1 MSEAD
6 LSIRAGAERIRRLR
20 ASLHVVAPRLD
31 ELERRAATAEADR
44 ARVTQLEGELADR
57 EQLRHTVRERLA
69 EVERML
75 GQ

>member
-6 LSIRAGAERIRRLR
+6 LRIRAGTERIRRLR
-20 ASLHVVAPRLD
+20 ASLHVVPPRLD
-31 ELERRAATAEADR
+31 ELEGGVATAEADR
-44 ARVTQLEGELADR
+44 ARVAQLEAELADR

-75 GQ
+75 GR